1 MQEEQRQIMGAKIMV
16 TVTDA
21 KFGVFVWRSDNRYEK
36 KDAIKLYVK
45 EQAAE
50 KYASGHPEKVVV
62 RTLSLLLR

>member
-1 MQEEQRQIMGAKIMV
+1 MV

-62 RTLSLLLR
+62 RTLSLLPR